1 MYLAGWVPK
10 KNLVGLSER
19 IFVLDFFGSKK
30 LRGSGLN
37 IPSSRILTAFN
48 ATSENSFLGYYID
61 EKKEKDKDKKKSM
74 VTKKLQGVVW
84 AKENKHLDGKNK
96 LLESVADK
104 VTLISTS
111 QIDSFHHKN
120 ITWVGH
126 QSPEEWHSLLSESKF
141 LLGLGSP
148 LLGPSAI
155 DAVAA
160 GCMYINPIYSEP
172 FAHNDQLFNSQ
183 HPYAVEKV
191 GEPYVCSYKE
201 NDFISLQKCI
211 DKAREAELVPYIP
224 YDFTKAAYRKRVR
237 TIFNL

>member
-1 MYLAGWVPK
+1 M
-10 KNLVGLSER
+10 
-19 IFVLDFFGSKK
+19 LDFFGSKK

-37 IPSSRILTAFN
+37 IPSSRFLTAFN

-61 EKKEKDKDKKKSM
+61 EKKDEEKEKKRNM
-74 VTKKLQGVVW
+74 VTKKSQGVIW
-84 AKENKHLDGKNK
+84 AKENKHLNGKNK

-104 VTLISTS
+104 ITLLSTS

-120 ITWVGH
+120 IAWVGH
-126 QSPEEWHSLLSESKF
+126 QSPEEWHSLLLESKF

-160 GCMYINPIYSEP
+160 GCMYINPTYSEP
-172 FAHNDQLFNSQ
+172 FAHNDQLFSSQ

-201 NDFISLQKCI
+201 NDFISLLKCI
-211 DKAREAELVPYIP
+211 DKATEAELVPYIP
-224 YDFTKAAYRKRVR
+224 YDFTKAAYRQRVL
-237 TIFNL
+237 TVFNL